1 MFAFPATAP
10 APTPKTVEARIH
22 AIGAQPAVRELWNR
36 PKDWD
41 AVMAG
46 IESGDAAW
54 LKVATELK
62 PGSDA
67 GSSETLATVVSR
79 SIQHNP
85 RAFLLIAFP
94 SFGVAVCRDLTI
106 EGTKEQHQTF
116 QEKTEKALV
125 SVRNEDT
132 RKDRDACLVELRK

>member
-1 MFAFPATAP
+1 MFAFPDAVP

-22 AIGAQPAVRELWNR
+22 AIGAQPAVRELWRR

-41 AVMAG
+41 VVMAG
-46 IESGDAAW
+46 VESGDAAW

-62 PGSDA
+62 PGADA
-67 GSSETLATVVSR
+67 GQSESLAIVVSR

-94 SFGVAVCRDLTI
+94 SFGVAVCGDLNI
-106 EGTKEQHQTF
+106 EPTAAQHKSF
-116 QEKTEKALV
+116 QKKTEKALV
-125 SVRNEDT
+125 SVGNEDT
-132 RKDRDACLVELRK
+132 RKDRDACLAELRK

>member
-22 AIGAQPAVRELWNR
+22 AIGAQPTVRELWNR
-36 PKDWD
+36 PKEWD
-41 AVMAG
+41 AVMAA
-46 IESGDAAW
+46 IETGDAAW
-54 LKVATELK
+54 LKVATDLK

-67 GSSETLATVVSR
+67 GSSESLAIVVSR

-106 EGTKEQHQTF
+106 EGTKEQHDNF
-116 QEKTEKALV
+116 QRKTEKALE
-125 SVRNEDT
+125 SVGNDDT
-132 RKDRDACLVELRK
+132 RKNRDACLVELRK

>member
-1 MFAFPATAP
+1 MFAFSDAVP
-10 APTPKTVEARIH
+10 APSPRTVEARIYG
-22 AIGAQPAVRELWNR
+22 IGAQRTVRELWNR
-36 PKDWD
+36 PEDWD

-62 PGSDA
+62 PGADA
-67 GSSETLATVVSR
+67 GQSESLAIVVSR

-106 EGTKEQHQTF
+106 EGTTEQHNSF
-116 QEKTEKALV
+116 QMKTEKALV
-125 SVRNEDT
+125 SVDSEAM